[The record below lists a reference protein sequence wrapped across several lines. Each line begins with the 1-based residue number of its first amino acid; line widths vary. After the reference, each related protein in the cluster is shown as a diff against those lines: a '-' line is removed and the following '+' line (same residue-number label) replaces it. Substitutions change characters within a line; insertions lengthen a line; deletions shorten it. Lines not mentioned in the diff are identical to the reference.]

1 VKSVNREK
9 LLSETERA
17 DLQYFS
23 DLCTMVSAKR
33 SANLLKIKHLH
44 KFARSV
50 KVGTVI
56 KFC

>member
-33 SANLLKIKHLH
+33 CANLGKLIRFH
-44 KFARSV
+44 K
-50 KVGTVI
+50 
-56 KFC
+56 